1 MKPFESALSTRF
13 EEFIAYR
20 KGLGY
25 AQHPLRSYL
34 RMLDRYLCDQ
44 KAGPDKLQ
52 PYFFLELRA
61 NLKLQPSSVNRIIR
75 TARAFFNFMIRNDY
89 CRQNPLTD
97 IPPLPENAFIPF
109 VFTPQQ
115 IDQLLS
121 AVCKTI
127 RKSPKYFIKDLGVYL
142 VLVLLARCGMRI
154 SEPLGLMRSHYRYDE
169 ATVYIEKT
177 KFKKDRLIP
186 IPKSV
191 VSEIEN
197 YLAVRNRFFTD
208 DHNPYLVAG
217 INQKRLDE
225 NRVRFL
231 FHQAVKEIGLKQP
244 AQIIANTTFGSPA
257 PHSLRHSFAINTL
270 KSVKARGISPQ
281 QALPVLAAYM
291 GHRHYTYTA
300 KYLKVLDAEHRHRL
314 AHFTASHKVDI

>member
-1 MKPFESALSTRF
+1 MKPFESALSTQF

-34 RMLDRYLCDQ
+34 RMFDRYLCDQ

-52 PYFFLELRA
+52 PSFFLEFRV
-61 NLKLQPSSVNRIIR
+61 NLKLQPSSVNRIIT
-75 TARAFFNFMIRNDY
+75 TARAFFNFMIRKGCCNE
-89 CRQNPLTD
+89 NPLQD
-97 IPPLPENAFIPF
+97 IPPLSENAFIPF
-109 VFTPQQ
+109 VFSKEQ
-115 IDQLLS
+115 IDQLLAAGCS
-121 AVCKTI
+121 LI
-127 RKSPKYFIKDLGVYL
+127 RKRPKYFHKDLGVYL
-142 VLVLLARCGMRI
+142 ALLLLARCGMRI
-154 SEPLGLMRSHYRYDE
+154 SEPLGLLCAHYRRDE

-186 IPKSV
+186 IPKAV

-197 YLAVRNRFFTD
+197 YLAVRNRLLAD
-208 DHNPYLVAG
+208 YHNPYLIAG
-217 INQKRLDE
+217 IREKKLDE
-225 NRVRFL
+225 NRVRFV
-231 FHQAVKEIGLKQP
+231 FHQAVKEIGLNQP
-244 AQIIANTTFGSPA
+244 QQTIGNTTFGSPT

-300 KYLKVLDAEHRHRL
+300 KYLKLLDADHRHGL